1 MATST
6 SHRMQQIRRA
16 FKRCTT
22 STQRSGSPNALVA
35 ACPSQCCPGLLIGV
49 NAFSKTVHI
58 VAKFS
63 EDSDSPLRVS
73 RLSRETSP
81 VPREI
86 TGRGYLP
93 HYCVDADQQDA
104 PSMYTSGTA
113 PSSQTS
119 AEPANAASNT
129 SLAVYEDVHA
139 APCTQ
144 ATSDDDAGGGI
155 GCINIATLLSV
166 LEVPSS
172 ERY

>member
-1 MATST
+1 M
-6 SHRMQQIRRA
+6 
-16 FKRCTT
+16 
-22 STQRSGSPNALVA
+22 
-35 ACPSQCCPGLLIGV
+35 
-49 NAFSKTVHI
+49 HI

-166 LEVPSS
+166 WRFRALRDTDNIDSTDDLFMIFTIPVEESLIGQQSS
-172 ERY
+172 LHELVFGNNY